1 MRNMGWMAAT
11 TDSNWPSA
19 ASLLRHEPIVGR
31 RNVALFG
38 VSTYATSVSP
48 RSSTSTPA
56 AVREALERYSTWS
69 FRGRFDLAENVVLV
83 DHGDVDDPDGEGGHE
98 RVADALATIEKFA
111 AMTVILGGDNAVTWH
126 ALSALAKDHFD
137 DFGLITLD
145 AHLDMREGRS
155 NGSPVRQLL
164 DEGLDPRHVVQVG
177 LGDFSNSAAY
187 ARESLDKGVRI
198 IERDTFHREDAASIA
213 RHALE
218 IASHGGRQVYVD
230 IDLDAAD
237 RSVVPGCPASAPGGL
252 SADEIRNFVREVTF
266 NKSVVAIDFTEVDVE
281 QDSPD
286 QRTVRLAALL
296 VLEALAGVR
305 RRAA

>member
-1 MRNMGWMAAT
+1 MGVMAAT
-11 TDSNWPSA
+11 TDSHWPSA
-19 ASLLRHEPIVGR
+19 ASLLRDEPIVGR
-31 RNVALFG
+31 RNVALLG
-38 VSTYATSVSP
+38 VSTYATSVST

-56 AVREALERYSTWS
+56 AVREALGRYSTWS
-69 FRGRFDLAENVVLV
+69 FHGSFDLADSVVLV
-83 DHGDVDDPDGEGGHE
+83 DHGDVENPDGEGGHE

-111 AMTVILGGDNAVTWH
+111 ALTVILGGDNAATWH
-126 ALSALAKDHFD
+126 ALSAMGKDHFE

-187 ARESLDKGVRI
+187 ARESSERGVRI
-198 IERDTFHREDAASIA
+198 IGRDTFHRDDAASIA

-218 IASHGGRQVYVD
+218 IASHGGRKVYVD
-230 IDLDAAD
+230 IDLDVAD

-252 SADEIRNFVREVTF
+252 SADEVRNFVREVTSF
-266 NKSVVAIDFTEVDVE
+266 KSVVAIDFTEVDVD